1 MEKRLTPSSST
12 SKHLT
17 SDSKINNNEIT
28 YTEIRWVLKTLVSR
42 FSVSLV
48 DDVCDTFQKILP
60 DSAVAKS
67 NLHC

>member
-1 MEKRLTPSSST
+1 MEKRLDPSSST